1 MRAIH
6 DAPLDRL
13 RPAVV
18 LTRSRAGGRL
28 STVTVAAITTTIHG
42 IATEVEVD
50 ESNGLHHVSVVN
62 LDNVFTIPYE
72 RLGRHLGYLTEGQ
85 EAALHSALI
94 RAFDL
99 Q

>member
-18 LTRSRAGGRL
+18 LTRSRAVGRL

-42 IATEVEVD
+42 IAT
-50 ESNGLHHVSVVN
+50 
-62 LDNVFTIPYE
+62 
-72 RLGRHLGYLTEGQ
+72 
-85 EAALHSALI
+85 
-94 RAFDL
+94 
-99 Q
+99 